1 MHLPRFPFPFRGPR
15 LAVLACFSSLLVS
28 AGLLGGCSSPPP
40 LLAPARTT
48 LVSTTVVAPNVNPDA
63 RKRPSPVVVRV
74 YELKSSALFESTDF
88 VSLFEKDQ
96 AVLGPELVSREEF
109 VMQPNDV
116 KAFNKTLAPDTQ
128 FVAVVAAFREIERA
142 RWRVFVPVV
151 ANKKNVLSIRL
162 DDVNVSIKRDAP

>member
-1 MHLPRFPFPFRGPR
+1 
-15 LAVLACFSSLLVS
+15 
-28 AGLLGGCSSPPP
+28 
-40 LLAPARTT
+40 
-48 LVSTTVVAPNVNPDA
+48 
-63 RKRPSPVVVRV
+63 
-74 YELKSSALFESTDF
+74 
-88 VSLFEKDQ
+88 
-96 AVLGPELVSREEF
+96 
-109 VMQPNDV
+109 MQPNDV